1 MEEDAD
7 YIVEISGQPPV
18 SGPFLEPKAAT
29 ALHKKPY
36 VSIEF
41 VCCNAFARVYI
52 NDCQD
57 AYEGRCPKCLKP
69 LKLKIGAGGTDS
81 RTFKAY

>member
-1 MEEDAD
+1 MDEDSD
-7 YIVEISGQPPV
+7 YIVEISGQAPV
-18 SGPFLEPKAAT
+18 SGPFLESKEGAER
-29 ALHKKPY
+29 HKKSY

-41 VCCNAFARVYI
+41 VCCNVFARVYI
-52 NDCQD
+52 NDRQD

-69 LKLKIGAGGTDS
+69 LKLKVGPGGTDS